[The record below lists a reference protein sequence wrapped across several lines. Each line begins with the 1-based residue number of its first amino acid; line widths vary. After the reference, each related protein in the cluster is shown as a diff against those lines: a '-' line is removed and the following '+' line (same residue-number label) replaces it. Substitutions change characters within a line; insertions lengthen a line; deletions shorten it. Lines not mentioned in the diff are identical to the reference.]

1 MLTEAEVRVMGCED
15 GGKAASSGLP
25 EPPEWKGEERD
36 SALEPPEGPE
46 ESVGAPHRDSTQHP
60 SLELPEVDTGD
71 GGTEGCPD
79 CASPEAPGRLA
90 FRTMVPQG

>member
-1 MLTEAEVRVMGCED
+1 MLTEAEVRVMSCED

-46 ESVGAPHRDSTQHP
+46 ESMGAPPQRLDLAPLLGASRSRHRRSRYRR
-60 SLELPEVDTGD
+60 LP
-71 GGTEGCPD
+71 
-79 CASPEAPGRLA
+79 
-90 FRTMVPQG
+90 